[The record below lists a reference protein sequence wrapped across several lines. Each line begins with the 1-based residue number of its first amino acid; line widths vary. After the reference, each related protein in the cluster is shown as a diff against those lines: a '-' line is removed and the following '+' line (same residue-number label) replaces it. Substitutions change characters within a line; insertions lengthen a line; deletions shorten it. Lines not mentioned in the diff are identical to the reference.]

1 MGVTRNRFRIFRSLY
16 PATTRAGFPDP
27 GVEQP
32 QGGIHVA
39 DGPYRRPGIASK
51 GGLVDDDRGGEVL
64 DFFRLWL
71 LILREPAPDISAVG
85 LVHLALALRRN
96 GVKHDA
102 GFPGAGDPGEYN
114 ELLFW
119 YL

>member
-1 MGVTRNRFRIFRSLY
+1 M
-16 PATTRAGFPDP
+16 GFPDP

-39 DGPYRRPGIASK
+39 DGPHRGTGVAPK
-51 GGLVDDDRGGEVL
+51 GVLVNDDRGGKGF
-64 DFFRLWL
+64 DSFRLWF

-85 LVHLALALRRN
+85 LVHLALALCRN

>member
-1 MGVTRNRFRIFRSLY
+1 M
-16 PATTRAGFPDP
+16 GFPDP

-32 QGGIHVA
+32 QDGIHVA

-51 GGLVDDDRGGEVL
+51 GGLVDDDRGGEV
-64 DFFRLWL
+64 FNPFRFWL

-85 LVHLALALRRN
+85 LIHLALALRRN

-102 GFPGAGDPGEYN
+102 GFSGTGDPGKHN
-114 ELLFW
+114 QLFFW